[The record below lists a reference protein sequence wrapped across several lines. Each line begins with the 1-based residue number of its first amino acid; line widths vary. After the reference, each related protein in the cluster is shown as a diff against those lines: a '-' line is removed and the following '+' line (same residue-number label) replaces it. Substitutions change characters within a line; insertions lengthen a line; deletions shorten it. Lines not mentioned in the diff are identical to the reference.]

1 MDFTRMTIVASRI
14 AIRLHKVNVHID
26 GDDTQLLRLL
36 EACTTEHSKVG
47 RVGHAVRTV
56 DGNKPSARWHS
67 AARRLYHRTPWMHRS
82 VITGRV

>member
-1 MDFTRMTIVASRI
+1 
-14 AIRLHKVNVHID
+14 
-26 GDDTQLLRLL
+26 LL